1 MSLPIAIVASGNG
14 TNAQAMIDLMKAGVL
29 DVDIRLIF
37 CNRPGAPVLERARK
51 AGVPSRMLDHTK
63 FPDRASFDREM
74 ASIIK
79 ESGAELVVLA
89 GYMRLLTDDFLKEF
103 PHRVINIHPSILPG
117 FGGSIHAGQEAVD
130 YGVKLSGCTVHVV
143 EMKVDSGPVIIQ
155 AAVPCNAG
163 DSEDDLMTR
172 VHRMEHRIYPQA
184 VEWFAENRLRV
195 EGRHVDLD
203 KADKPLAP
211 MDGESFV
218 WPPLEKGF

>member
-155 AAVPCNAG
+155 AAVPCTGVTGVEIEALTAV
-163 DSEDDLMTR
+163 SVAALT
-172 VHRMEHRIYPQA
+172 IYDMCKA
-184 VEWFAENRLRV
+184 VQKDMKITNLRL
-195 EGRHVDLD
+195 
-203 KADKPLAP
+203 
-211 MDGESFV
+211 
-218 WPPLEKGF
+218 LEKTGGKSGDYRAEE